1 MTRMEPK
8 KLILLDDVTV
18 NQALQ
23 VPNAMNVLKDIP
35 ETIVITALLDLQW
48 TRMAFV
54 MKEIA
59 TQLVPKIA
67 QQMENVTALLDLKV
81 YTVTNAA
88 MATLGLNVINVMNI
102 LPWLMVNVMNA
113 SCLELSIFLEYS
125 NTILMEPVNVCLNL
139 RVYCAKIVSLVTM
152 DHSVNTVMRQ
162 LTSHPTENV
171 LLANAMPM
179 EPDTGMNLAPVFATQ
194 VMGVIGVTIVGQ
206 ALLVTIVKTVSK
218 ITSKTKWV

>member
-1 MTRMEPK
+1 MEPK

-18 NQALQ
+18 NQAMQ

-102 LPWLMVNVMNA
+102 LPWLMGDII
-113 SCLELSIFLEYS
+113 C
-125 NTILMEPVNVCLNL
+125 
-139 RVYCAKIVSLVTM
+139 
-152 DHSVNTVMRQ
+152 
-162 LTSHPTENV
+162 
-171 LLANAMPM
+171 
-179 EPDTGMNLAPVFATQ
+179 
-194 VMGVIGVTIVGQ
+194 
-206 ALLVTIVKTVSK
+206 SK
-218 ITSKTKWV
+218 AET